1 MPRPHRQDAVNAWHH
16 LSNVALNHRTY
27 CEDLEDYRYFCYLIA
42 CEVHRGTLEVHEFSL
57 MLTHYHMLV
66 RSPTGQLAEAMHRI
80 QTRYSRRF
88 NLRRGRTGPLVKG
101 RFDSQPI
108 HDLAYRRN
116 VAVYIRDNAVDANIV
131 AKPEQYEWSS
141 AALRASRKS
150 PSWLCDD
157 WVDSEIKARGVQTA
171 AQAFP
176 SRARRKSD
184 GKRSGVDELTA
195 SHRRWIERR
204 LGTKIPDDLEDTT
217 MANVRSV
224 KTVKWAIRQTKLAD
238 GSKPFRPISPSTVV
252 EQVVKQFT
260 KTVGPLLGLI
270 PRSVRDAWAN
280 MKAGVLRALSGST
293 ERRIGLAVNR
303 HESTVCRYLKE
314 HREILARAPMYE
326 VLQAQITE
334 AVMEQIGRRPL
345 SVADG

>member
-1 MPRPHRQDAVNAWHH
+1 MPRPPRQDAVNAWHH

-27 CEDLEDYRYFCYLIA
+27 CEDRQDYRYFCFLLA
-42 CEVHRGTLEVHEFSL
+42 CEVRAGNLEVHEFSL
-57 MLTHYHMLV
+57 MLTHYHLLV
-66 RSPTGQLAEAMHRI
+66 RSPNGQLSAAMQRI

-116 VAVYIRDNAVDANIV
+116 VAVYIRDNPV
-131 AKPEQYEWSS
+131 AAKVVATPEEYEWSS
-141 AALRASRKS
+141 AALRAKGRS

-157 WVDSEIKARGVQTA
+157 WVDAEIKARGVQTA

-176 SRARRKSD
+176 SRATSNPSQE
-184 GKRSGVDELTA
+184 GELTA
-195 SHRRWIERR
+195 SHRRWIERQ
-204 LGTKIPDDLEDTT
+204 LGSKIPDELEDTT

-224 KTVKWAIRQTKLAD
+224 KTVKWAIRQTELAD
-238 GSKPFRPISPSTVV
+238 GSKPFRPISPSKVV
-252 EQVVKQFT
+252 EDVVRQFT
-260 KTVGPLLGLI
+260 RSVGPLVGLI

-280 MKAGVLRALSGST
+280 MKAGVLRALSGCT
-293 ERRIGLAVNR
+293 ERRIGLSVHR

-314 HREILARAPMYE
+314 HREILARTPAYE
-326 VLQAQITE
+326 ELQAQITE
-334 AVMEQIGRRPL
+334 AVLAQIGRRPL